1 MATDHGESRN
11 TNPALRHYVEASG
24 ILRMLTRYV
33 LPLAI
38 MAVGIVLIVLAHGHY
53 KSVFADRRSLES
65 AVGVAM
71 ILIAF
76 SVWLF
81 NWLMRM
87 SLESGYDRD
96 REDTARDY
104 FKRTGNWPDDYV

>member
-11 TNPALRHYVEASG
+11 VNPVLRRYVEAG
-24 ILRMLTRYV
+24 GVLRVMTRYV
-33 LPLAI
+33 LPITI
-38 MAVGIVLIVLAHGHY
+38 MIVGIVLIVIAHGHY

-96 REDTARDY
+96 REDTARAY
-104 FKRTGNWPDDYV
+104 FKRTGSWPDDYV